1 MAVARE
7 EGRDHRKER
16 RGRRPEAEWKP
27 AEVPAVEGE
36 LTRAGRLRS
45 AVRER
50 LPLWWQTRCGLN
62 FKALAALAVVLVL
75 GVGLALHHLWSGR
88 AEPVS
93 PPSSLGTESEVAGAE
108 GTAVLP
114 SPPVA
119 SAGAGG
125 GAAATSTGKPLFIDV
140 SGDVRKPGV
149 HQLPPGSR
157 VEDAIEAAG
166 GVTSG
171 ASDEGLNRARL
182 VVDGER
188 IVVGQESAADQG
200 AEGGQGVGPPRAETG
215 GGGAG
220 TGEAGAGGVVSL
232 NSATVEQLQTL
243 PGIGPVLAQQIV
255 EFRTNQGGFS
265 SVEQLR
271 EVNGIGDHR
280 FTTLRP
286 LVGP

>member
-1 MAVARE
+1 MRSA
-7 EGRDHRKER
+7 
-16 RGRRPEAEWKP
+16 
-27 AEVPAVEGE
+27 EGE
-36 LTRAGRLRS
+36 LTRTRRLRS
-45 AVRER
+45 ALRER
-50 LPLWWQTRCGLN
+50 LPLWWQTRCGLS

-88 AEPVS
+88 AEPVA
-93 PPSSLGTESEVAGAE
+93 PPTSVGAESEVEGAE
-108 GTAVLP
+108 GTAALP

-125 GAAATSTGKPLFIDV
+125 ETGGGAVATATGKPLVIDV

-188 IVVGQESAADQG
+188 IVVGQEPAADQG
-200 AEGGQGVGPPRAETG
+200 ADGGGQGVGPPTAESG
-215 GGGAG
+215 AGGAG
-220 TGEAGAGGVVSL
+220 AGGAGAGGVVSL

>member
-1 MAVARE
+1 MAVRE
-7 EGRDHRKER
+7 EARAGRT
-16 RGRRPEAEWKP
+16 GAEWEP
-27 AEVPAVEGE
+27 AEVLPTERK

-45 AVRER
+45 AVCER
-50 LPLWWQTRCGLN
+50 VPLWWQTRCGLN

-75 GVGLALHHLWSGR
+75 GVGLAVHHLWSGR

-93 PPSSLGTESEVAGAE
+93 PPPSLGAEADVAGAE
-108 GTAVLP
+108 GADAQP

-119 SAGAGG
+119 GAGAGG
-125 GAAATSTGKPLFIDV
+125 EAGGGAGATATGKQLFIDV

-182 VVDGER
+182 VADGEQ
-188 IVVGQESAADQG
+188 IVVGQEPAAEQRAD
-200 AEGGQGVGPPRAETG
+200 GGQGAGPPTAETG
-215 GGGAG
+215 AGG
-220 TGEAGAGGVVSL
+220 AGAGGVVSL

-271 EVNGIGDHR
+271 EVSGIGDHR